1 VEVKTISIE
10 PIKGYDRDTGF
21 RKLAKV
27 QFFLPDM
34 QMKIRD
40 VVLTHG
46 HERGFA
52 VAHVKPKVG
61 QSTLQWVRNSSFDK
75 NLAEAAASAYSA
87 MLAED
92 LEELKALYK
101 AAA

>member
-1 VEVKTISIE
+1 MNIKTISIE
-10 PIKGYDRDTGF
+10 PVSGFDRDTGF

-27 QFFLPDM
+27 QFFLPDL
-34 QMKIRD
+34 QMTIRD
-40 VVLTHG
+40 VVLTHD
-46 HERGFA
+46 HEQGFA

-61 QSTLQWVRNSSFDK
+61 QSTLQWVRNSQFAK
-75 NLAEAAASAYSA
+75 ALADAAATAYSA